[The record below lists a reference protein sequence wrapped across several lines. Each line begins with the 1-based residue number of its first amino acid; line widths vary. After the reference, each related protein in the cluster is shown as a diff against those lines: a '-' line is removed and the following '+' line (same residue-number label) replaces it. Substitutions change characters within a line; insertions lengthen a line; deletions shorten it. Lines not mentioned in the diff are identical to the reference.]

1 MEIVASDSDYKLDT
15 KVLKQEDVTY
25 HIENGTLTIET
36 MAKKRM
42 IFNLALE
49 TFLPLQSNSMS
60 QKIQK

>member
-15 KVLKQEDVTY
+15 KVREQEDVTY
-25 HIENGTLTIET
+25 HIDNGTLTIET

-42 IFNLALE
+42 VFNLASV
-49 TFLPLQSNSMS
+49 TSLPLQSNSMC